1 MRVEALAC
9 TLAVPADLP
18 AATFA
23 PRPSDARVV
32 DRERRVRL
40 GDVDI
45 DAALRLDATA
55 RYLQDVA
62 TDDAA
67 DAALGDAYGWVVRRT
82 MIAVHTPAR
91 LGERVELATFC
102 SGTGRSWAERRTII
116 SGNRGAHLDAVA
128 LWIRVDPTTGRP
140 TGLGDDFMAIYGPAA
155 ADRRVSTRL
164 QLDDPP
170 AETERRPWPLRQ
182 TDLDPLGHVNNAAQ
196 WAALEEILDD
206 RVGVADVEHRA
217 PVEADSEIEL
227 RVARDTEQI
236 RGWLVADGT
245 VRTALRWYRRTQGE

>member
-1 MRVEALAC
+1 M
-9 TLAVPADLP
+9 PADLP
-18 AATFA
+18 ASTFT

-32 DRERRVRL
+32 DRERRIRL
-40 GDVDI
+40 GDVDV

-67 DAALGDAYGWVVRRT
+67 DAALGDTYGWVVRRT

-91 LGERVELATFC
+91 LGERVDLATFC
-102 SGTGRSWAERRTII
+102 SGTGRSWAERRTTIN
-116 SGNRGAHLDAVA
+116 GNRGAHIDAVA
-128 LWIRVDPTTGRP
+128 LWIRVDPATGRP
-140 TGLGDDFMAIYGPAA
+140 TGLGDDFMATYGPAA
-155 ADRRVSTRL
+155 GGRRVSTRL

-170 AETERRPWPLRQ
+170 LEAERRSWPLRR

-196 WAALEEILDD
+196 WSALEELLDD
-206 RVGVADVEHRA
+206 RVGVAEVEHAA
-217 PVEADSEIEL
+217 PVEAHTEVEL
-227 RVARDTEQI
+227 LVVREAEQV

-245 VRTALRWYRRTQGE
+245 VRTAMRWYRRPPGD

>member
-1 MRVEALAC
+1 M
-9 TLAVPADLP
+9 PAELP
-18 AATFA
+18 ASTFA
-23 PRPSDARVV
+23 PRPTNARVV

-40 GDVDI
+40 GDVDV

-67 DAALGDAYGWVVRRT
+67 EAALGDAYGWVVRRT

-91 LGERVELATFC
+91 LGERVDVATFC

-116 SGNRGAHLDAVA
+116 TGNRGAHIDAAA

-140 TGLGDDFMAIYGPAA
+140 TGLGDDFMATYGPAA

-170 AETERRPWPLRQ
+170 PDAEHRPWPLRR

-196 WAALEEILDD
+196 WSALEELLDD
-206 RVGVADVEHRA
+206 RIGVAEIEHRA
-217 PVEADSEIEL
+217 PVEAEGALEL
-227 RVARDTEQI
+227 LIVRDAHQV

-245 VRTALRWYRRTQGE
+245 VRTAMRWYRRPEGE